1 MEEAIESRH
10 KIGGYQKICKDLWV
24 REKESLYGIDG
35 EGLEH
40 ISQGLMSLVAG

>member
-1 MEEAIESRH
+1 MFDKNLWFKEQSETNH

-35 EGLEH
+35 EGLEN
-40 ISQGLMSLVAG
+40 IT